1 MMAAKSR
8 TTRLIGR
15 LPAVRGRYTED
26 APLAKLTRFRVGGP
40 AEVRFR
46 PADAEDLAAFLTA
59 KPADVPVTVIGVGSN
74 LLVRDGGVPGV
85 VVRLGREFAA
95 IDADGTEVGAGT
107 AAMGLN
113 VARVAREAG
122 ITGLEFLCGIPGT
135 IGGALRM
142 NVGAYGV

>member
-1 MMAAKSR
+1 MMAAGSR
-8 TTRLIGR
+8 TTRLIER

-46 PADAEDLAAFLTA
+46 PVDAEDLAAFLAA

-85 VVRLGREFAA
+85 VLRLGREFAA
-95 IDADGTEVGAGT
+95 IDADGT
-107 AAMGLN
+107 
-113 VARVAREAG
+113 
-122 ITGLEFLCGIPGT
+122 
-135 IGGALRM
+135 IGEGRLHEQC
-142 NVGAYGV
+142 AYYLDLFEIAEEDLVHVSYSDLLLQMLQT